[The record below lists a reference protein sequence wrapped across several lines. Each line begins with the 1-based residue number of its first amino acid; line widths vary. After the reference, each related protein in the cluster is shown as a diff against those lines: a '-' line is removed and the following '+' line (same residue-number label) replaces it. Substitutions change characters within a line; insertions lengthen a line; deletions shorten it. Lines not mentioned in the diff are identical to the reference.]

1 MTTTPNIADA
11 LRDRAREAPA
21 RTALVL
27 PDGHAMSYA
36 ALDLAADELAA
47 GLVAIGIGPG
57 VRTVLM
63 VRPGEALF
71 TLMFALFRARAVP
84 VLVDPGIDRRALRQ
98 CLAEARPQAFIGIPL
113 AHAARVLLG
122 WGRGSVRTLV
132 TVGPRWFWSGHT
144 LAQLRALGCQPG
156 HDAPV
161 GAHLMRDRG
170 TANYGRTRT
179 SDTAS
184 PVAHEMRSYKG
195 NSGIAGDIDAEG
207 SGDAASEVAHAMRPS
222 GDSAGDE
229 GENELAAILYT
240 SGTTGVP
247 KGVEYTHANFLAQ
260 VELIRAAFGIAP
272 GEIDLP
278 TFPPFA
284 LFDPGLGMT
293 SVIPDMDPTR
303 PAQADPRKLI
313 AAIEARSCTT
323 MFGSPALLDVLGRH
337 AEAGGTR
344 LATLRRVISAGA
356 PVRPDVVARAYRMLP
371 DDATIWTPYGATE
384 CLPVAVIE
392 GREILAVGQAG
403 TDGGRGICVGRALAA
418 NTVRV
423 IAIDDGPIPRWR
435 EASQVPPGEVGEI
448 TVAGPT
454 VTGAYFGRPAAT
466 ALAKIVETLPGGS
479 ERIVHRMGDL
489 GWFDPAGR
497 LWFVGRKS
505 HRVRTEDGTLFTEM
519 VEGLFNTHPAVRR
532 TALVGLGAGA
542 AQEPVLCV
550 ELARG
555 DWHAVRA
562 ELAGIGASHAMSR
575 GIARFLRHR
584 AFPVDIR
591 HNAKIGREALA
602 RWVARVV
609 RRAPNAGLAPG
620 RR

>member
-132 TVGPRWFWSGHT
+132 TVGPRWFWGGHT
-144 LAQLRALGCQPG
+144 LAQVQALGRQPG
-156 HDAPV
+156 HDALV
-161 GAHLMRDRG
+161 GARSARDR
-170 TANYGRTRT
+170 TAADRL
-179 SDTAS
+179 
-184 PVAHEMRSYKG
+184 EL
-195 NSGIAGDIDAEG
+195 G
-207 SGDAASEVAHAMRPS
+207 SGES
-222 GDSAGDE
+222 GAPIARRARSNRDSAG
-229 GENELAAILYT
+229 GELAAILYT
-240 SGTTGVP
+240 SGSTGVP

-392 GREILAVGQAG
+392 GREILAVGKAG
-403 TDGGRGICVGRALAA
+403 TDGGRGICVGRPLAA

-519 VEGLFNTHPAVRR
+519 VEGIFNTHPAVRR

-575 GIARFLRHR
+575 GIARFLCHR